1 MQQLEFIQGY
11 QLTCH
16 LKWLEKTCFF
26 ILVIQ
31 MPLLPGHHVKTKLLT
46 VSLHN
51 SFPVVWVVSASVQIG
66 RKVHLSWLPSYFYSF
81 CVIFTLHHSK
91 FVGEI
96 TKSEWSFLH
105 IFHHLTISSL
115 FSLSLFP
122 LLSLSQIPV
131 NTYDHNTAVVLLPC
145 SNASEEGNEEDDDSD
160 SYEQR
165 RRRTKLSP

>member
-1 MQQLEFIQGY
+1 MIRKNL
-11 QLTCH
+11 
-16 LKWLEKTCFF
+16 FF
-26 ILVIQ
+26 Y
-31 MPLLPGHHVKTKLLT
+31 PCYPNAFTSRSSCLLFLFKTKLLT
-46 VSLHN
+46 VLLHN

-165 RRRTKLSP
+165 RCRTKLSP